1 MPFADI
7 WLAETVSSLEEARFW
22 RSSLPDDGKPFWV
35 SFTLEDTMPHDVPV
49 LRSGENV
56 HEAADFAVE
65 IGAAAML
72 FNCSQPEVMAEALK
86 VAHEAQSRL
95 KLGVYAN
102 AFEPVQGQMN
112 DANDGLDPIR
122 ADATP
127 ENYLAWARKWADLG
141 AEIIGGCCGIA
152 PEHIR
157 ALAQGFKAV

>member
-35 SFTLEDTMPHDVPV
+35 SFTLEDTIPHDVPV

-86 VAHEAQSRL
+86 VAHEAQGRL

-112 DANDGLDPIR
+112 EANDGLDPIR

-127 ENYLAWARKWADLG
+127 ENYLAWVRQWADLG
-141 AEIIGGCCGIA
+141 AEIIGGCYGIA

>member
-1 MPFADI
+1 M
-7 WLAETVSSLEEARFW
+7 TV
-22 RSSLPDDGKPFWV
+22 KPFWV

-56 HEAADFAVE
+56 HEASDFAVE

-86 VAHEAQSRL
+86 VAHRAQGRL

-112 DANDGLDPIR
+112 ESQRRFGSDSRRCHARKIIWRGRDNGRI
-122 ADATP
+122 
-127 ENYLAWARKWADLG
+127 WARKSSAGAAVSHLNISVRWRKDLRPSERG
-141 AEIIGGCCGIA
+141 CII
-152 PEHIR
+152 
-157 ALAQGFKAV
+157 F